1 MKRYACIVYRSIVL
15 VVDILILSFLSMY
28 IQLFY
33 IIQIESWSIN
43 R

>member
-1 MKRYACIVYRSIVL
+1 MKRYECVVYRSIVL

-33 IIQIESWSIN
+33 TIQIESWSIN